1 MFSLCQ
7 ETHCWDFSNFS
18 FDRSVLYPLLGHIS
32 DDHSEEKEADAK
44 MLLDFCAV
52 QKQLIQ
58 THDSILKLYRDET
71 GSTEE
76 PWKGKSKELVS
87 QRGKFVVK
95 SFLKRGFLSNY
106 ETNRSREVFFISFIL
121 IVSLA
126 LFS

>member
-1 MFSLCQ
+1 MYI
-7 ETHCWDFSNFS
+7 
-18 FDRSVLYPLLGHIS
+18 DRAVFNSLLGHIS
-32 DDHSEEKEADAK
+32 DDHSEDKEADSK

-87 QRGKFVVK
+87 QRGKGCSK
-95 SFLKRGFLSNY
+95 K
-106 ETNRSREVFFISFIL
+106 
-121 IVSLA
+121 
-126 LFS
+126 FS